1 MADDSG
7 GGGTAANDT
16 TAAAGML
23 ADAPA
28 QDEAVARAVRELVR
42 HLAAA
47 PRPPEPAGAQPRR
60 PYRVKQVAAAL
71 DVSVSAVYRDIE
83 IGKLEAHR
91 IGAGKGTLRV
101 PADAFERY
109 KELLKAAAVTKPA
122 VEVA

>member
-1 MADDSG
+1 MSILVPIECDTSESRCLGSTSGGRHMADDSG

-71 DVSVSAVYRDIE
+71 DV
-83 IGKLEAHR
+83 
-91 IGAGKGTLRV
+91 RV
-101 PADAFERY
+101 AP
-109 KELLKAAAVTKPA
+109 LLTGGGLGGGEQVA
-122 VEVA
+122 VEAEE